1 MNKKLHKIYIGL
13 FFAVGI
19 SVTILLT
26 INGYDYYTTPLIE
39 RPEHPDHAM
48 LKPTGFIGHGLGI
61 LGSFMMITGV
71 SVYMIRKR
79 VKKLFGFGYL
89 KNWLEFHIFLCSVGP
104 ILVLYHTAFKFG
116 GIVAVSFWSMT
127 AVVLSGII
135 GRFIYIQIP
144 RTIQGQELG
153 LDELTKISD
162 KLSYELKNKF
172 DIDSEFVQNFE
183 NKTRTEKYKNV
194 TLGMSIIILIK
205 DIFNMRSVLIVLRK
219 KMMKLNIP
227 KKDIKEI
234 ERRVKAKMLITR
246 RIGLLRTMQKLF
258 RYWHIMHLPFAI
270 TMFAIMLIHV
280 AVAILFGYTWIF

>member
-1 MNKKLHKIYIGL
+1 MNKTQHKIYIGL

-19 SVTILLT
+19 SVTILLAV
-26 INGYDYYTTPLIE
+26 NGYDYYTTPLID
-39 RPEHPDHAM
+39 RPDHADHSM

-61 LGSFMMITGV
+61 LGSLMMITGV

-153 LDELTKISD
+153 FDELTKISD

-172 DIDSEFVQNFE
+172 DIDNEFIQNFE
-183 NKTRTEKYKNV
+183 NKSSTDKYKNV
-194 TLGMSIIILIK
+194 TPGMSFIILIK
-205 DIFNMRSVLIVLRK
+205 DVFNMWSVLIELRK
-219 KMMKLNIP
+219 KMMELNIP
-227 KKDIKEI
+227 KRDIKEI
-234 ERRVKAKMLITR
+234 ERTVKAKMLITR
-246 RIGLLRTMQKLF
+246 RIGLLRTMQKVF